1 MEQSINDIIPGLGLQ
16 TIMDVLL
23 AFFLT
28 SIRLSAFIIAS
39 PLFSARFIMLRVRII
54 IAFVISMIVFS
65 IHPLELDI
73 NILTSAYG
81 IAIIIKEVAIGVTA
95 GLILSIMFS
104 AASLAGEKI
113 ATSAGLSYAA
123 QVDPVSGVQTPVVSQ
138 ILYLFL
144 IMLFLTVDGH
154 LIALRIIIESYQLIP
169 LGTLPVPSALI
180 DGGMAASGSMFV
192 NASIIMLPV
201 VLVVLLIN
209 VAIGI
214 ITRSAPQLNLFS
226 FGFPITMLGTF
237 IVLYFS
243 ISNLGFAFSDLINS
257 SLDHL
262 MTTIESLKNG

>member
-1 MEQSINDIIPGLGLQ
+1 MDQSLNDIIPGLGLHN
-16 TIMDVLL
+16 IIDMLL
-23 AFFLT
+23 AFFLS

-39 PLFSARFIMLRVRII
+39 PLFSARFIMLRVRIL
-54 IAFVISMIVFS
+54 IAFVMTIIVFS
-65 IHPLELDI
+65 FHPVEIDTK
-73 NILTSAYG
+73 ILTSAHG
-81 IAIIIKEVAIGVTA
+81 IAIILKEIAIGVTA

-123 QVDPVSGVQTPVVSQ
+123 QVDPISGVQTPVVSQ

-144 IMLFLTVDGH
+144 IMIFLAVDGH
-154 LIALRIIIESYQLIP
+154 LIALRIMIESYKLIP
-169 LGTLPVPSALI
+169 IGTLPVPSALI
-180 DGGMAASGSMFV
+180 DGGMAASGSMFL

-237 IVLYFS
+237 VILYLS
-243 ISNLGFAFSDLINS
+243 ISNLGFAFSDLVDS